1 MDSFWREACRRDLA
15 YQQIYSLAN
24 KSIYIV
30 DNYIS
35 LKTLVLFKHAKQN
48 IEVTIFSA
56 NKNKALHKL
65 EFEDFC
71 KEYPGLKINLKTTG
85 NKHHDRF
92 IVLDYKTTDE
102 KMYLSGASSKDAG
115 KKISSIS
122 KMLDPNLFH
131 PVIDELLKN
140 PTLVLWFVILMHNF
154 FSTTLSVPST
164 PSFSSR
170 RITLKPEFK
179 SRS

>member
-1 MDSFWREACRRDLA
+1 MFSLGKTETLVGWVLFDGKPVEGDLA

-56 NKNKALHKL
+56 NKNKGLHKL
-65 EFEDFC
+65 EFDDFC

-140 PTLVLWFVILMHNF
+140 PTLVL
-154 FSTTLSVPST
+154 
-164 PSFSSR
+164 
-170 RITLKPEFK
+170 
-179 SRS
+179 

>member
-1 MDSFWREACRRDLA
+1 MFSLGKTETPVGWILFDGKPVEGDLA

-48 IEVTIFSA
+48 IEVTIFSE
-56 NKNKALHKL
+56 NKNKGLHKL

-140 PTLVLWFVILMHNF
+140 PALVL
-154 FSTTLSVPST
+154 
-164 PSFSSR
+164 
-170 RITLKPEFK
+170 
-179 SRS
+179 

>member
-1 MDSFWREACRRDLA
+1 MLDSLFF
-15 YQQIYSLAN
+15 
-24 KSIYIV
+24 YI
-30 DNYIS
+30 
-35 LKTLVLFKHAKQN
+35 LKLVIKMYVFLNLNPLGLRHGDCVVRA
-48 IEVTIFSA
+48 IA
-56 NKNKALHKL
+56 KALDQTWEKTYVELCVEGFNFGDMPNSNAVWGAYLQSKGFKRHTL
-65 EFEDFC
+65 PDTCPNCFTIGDFC

-140 PTLVLWFVILMHNF
+140 PTLVL
-154 FSTTLSVPST
+154 
-164 PSFSSR
+164 
-170 RITLKPEFK
+170 
-179 SRS
+179 